1 MKTAIVILN
10 WNTKSYL
17 EKFLPPL
24 LASAGKDSE
33 VIVADSASED
43 GSMVMMAEKFPS
55 VRCIQLDR
63 NYGFAGGYNR
73 ALAKIEAEYFIII
86 NSDVEVPQG
95 WIEPLIVTMDSNP
108 GIGICGPKLLSYHER
123 DKFEYAGAAG
133 GFLDRFG
140 YPFCRGRVLRM
151 TEKDTGQYDSPSDV
165 FWISGAC
172 LMVRSEVFR
181 SAGGFD
187 ERFFAHME
195 EIDLCWRIQLQGY
208 RIRMVPQ
215 SHVWHV
221 GGGTLPNDSPWKL
234 QLNYRNNLLM
244 LENNLA
250 ETYSIELSK
259 GTCKDK
265 QSPKTKKTALKA
277 CRKARYTI
285 CTRMIL
291 DGISALIYLLSFK
304 SAYFK
309 AVMKAHRQYKK
320 LRKKPEPEEVTAF
333 LCKHKSLQIKGF
345 YKKWIIP
352 EAILHKEKIFES
364 VHKIKA

>member
-10 WNTKSYL
+10 WNTESYL
-17 EKFLPPL
+17 ERFLPPL
-24 LASAGKDSE
+24 LASAGKDAE

-43 GSMVMMAEKFPS
+43 NSMDMMAEKFPS
-55 VRCIQLDR
+55 VKCIRLDR

-73 ALAKIEAEYFIII
+73 ALAKIDAEYFILI
-86 NSDVEVPQG
+86 NSDVEVPAG
-95 WIEPLIVTMDSNP
+95 WLGPLTAAMDSNP
-108 GIGICGPKLLSYHER
+108 EIGVCGPKLLSYHER

-151 TEKDTGQYDSPSDV
+151 TEKDTGQYESSADV

-172 LMVRSEVFR
+172 LMVRSGVFR

-208 RIRMVPQ
+208 RIRIIPD
-215 SHVWHV
+215 SYVWHV

-250 ETYSIELSK
+250 KTYAVELSA
-259 GTCKDK
+259 GTGMN
-265 QSPKTKKTALKA
+265 QERNTGKTASKA
-277 CRKARYTI
+277 CRKARCTI
-285 CTRMIL
+285 GLRMIL

-309 AVMKAHRQYKK
+309 AVMEAHSQYRKM
-320 LRKKPEPEEVTAF
+320 RKKPEPEEVAAF
-333 LCKHKSLQIKGF
+333 ICSHKSLQIKGF
-345 YKKWIIP
+345 YTKWIIP
-352 EAILHKEKIFES
+352 EAIFRKAKVFES